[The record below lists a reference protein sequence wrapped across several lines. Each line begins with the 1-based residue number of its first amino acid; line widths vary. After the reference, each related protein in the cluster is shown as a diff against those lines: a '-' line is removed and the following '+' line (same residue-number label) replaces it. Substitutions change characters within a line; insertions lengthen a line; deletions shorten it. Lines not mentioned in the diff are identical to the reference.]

1 MDIKNKM
8 YKMMIS
14 CDKATYYSD
23 ISQYQKLR
31 FGEEIKFKAHLVSC
45 KPCSDYHKQNKILS
59 EKIKKVSVNDFSD
72 SRLSEEKKEDIKNE
86 IKKNI

>member
-31 FGEEIKFKAHLVSC
+31 FGEGVKFKAHLLSC

-59 EKIKKVSVNDFSD
+59 EKIKKVSLDKFSD
-72 SRLSEEKKEDIKNE
+72 SSLSDEKKTEIKKE

>member
-1 MDIKNKM
+1 MSFKNKM

-23 ISQYQKLR
+23 ISQYKKLSLV
-31 FGEEIKFKAHLVSC
+31 GQIKFITHLVSC

-59 EKIKKVSVNDFSD
+59 EKIKKVSTSNTTEI
-72 SRLSEEKKEDIKNE
+72 RLSEDKKVEIKNE
-86 IKKNI
+86 IEKNI

>member
-1 MDIKNKM
+1 MDLKNKM

-23 ISQYQKLR
+23 ISQYKKLSLA
-31 FGEEIKFKAHLVSC
+31 EKVKFRTHLVSC
-45 KPCSDYHKQNKILS
+45 KPCSDYHKQNEILTA
-59 EKIKKVSVNDFSD
+59 KIKKVSVDKFNDI
-72 SRLSEEKKEDIKNE
+72 RLPEEKKVEIKKE